1 MVQIANKKHDKKVS
15 QNVGRLIII
24 LSFTLLYLNFGR
36 AQLAGS
42 QESDQNLRGSSSSSK
57 VLVAAISASSIL
69 NAGKAY
75 LIYGTAWKKGD
86 TKRLVSEAVHAGFRF
101 IDTACQ
107 PKHYNEGGV
116 GDGWVDAAKDMG
128 LRREDLFLQTK
139 FTSLDGQDPDNV
151 PFDKEDSIPQQ
162 VRTSLDV
169 SLKNLKTAYLDS
181 LVLHSPFRR
190 MEDTLTAWRVME
202 SFVDDGKVRQLGISN
217 CYDMKVFKQ
226 LYDEARIKPAVL
238 QNRFYQD
245 SHFDVELREFC
256 ATVGIRYQSFWTLT
270 ASRKALKSDDIKE
283 IAYEKNLTPQTVMFA
298 FMLTLGHLPLS
309 GTTSPVHMAED
320 VAIMERIQGGEVIF
334 DEMEMQAIATILGI
348 PER

>member
-1 MVQIANKKHDKKVS
+1 MVQIANKKRNSKFS
-15 QNVGRLIII
+15 QNVGRLIIL

-36 AQLAGS
+36 AQPAGS
-42 QESDQNLRGSSSSSK
+42 QPDRKLRGSSSST

-69 NAGKAY
+69 NSGKAY
-75 LIYGTAWKKGD
+75 LIYGTAWKKGE

-107 PKHYNEGGV
+107 PKHYNEAGV

-139 FTSLDGQDPDNV
+139 YTSWGGQDPNDV
-151 PFDKEDSIPQQ
+151 PFDKDDSIEEQ
-162 VRTSLDV
+162 VRRSLDV
-169 SLKNLKTAYLDS
+169 SLRNLKTTYVDS
-181 LVLHSPFRR
+181 LVMHSPFHE

-217 CYDMKVFKQ
+217 CYNFEVFTQ
-226 LYDEARIKPAVL
+226 LYEEARIKPAVL

-245 SHFDVELREFC
+245 SQFDVELREFC
-256 ATVGIRYQSFWTLT
+256 AKVGVRYQSFWTLT
-270 ASRKALKSDDIKE
+270 ASRKALNSQQIKE
-283 IAYEKNLTPQTVMFA
+283 IASSKNLTPQTVMYA
-298 FMLTLGHLPLS
+298 FMLTLGHTPLS
-309 GTTSPVHMAED
+309 GTTNAVHMAED

-334 DEMEMQAIATILGI
+334 DEVEMQAIAAILGI